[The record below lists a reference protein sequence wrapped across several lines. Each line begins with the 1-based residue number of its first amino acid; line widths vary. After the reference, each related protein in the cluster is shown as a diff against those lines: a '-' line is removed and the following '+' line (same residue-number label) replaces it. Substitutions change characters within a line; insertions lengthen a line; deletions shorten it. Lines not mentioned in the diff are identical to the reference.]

1 MFRRLDHVGIAV
13 HDLDRAAERIEAVL
27 GLKPAVVEEVPD
39 QQVKAALVPMP
50 VGRLELLQPTSAESA
65 VGRFLER
72 RGEGMHHVCFA
83 VDDVHAARQRIAA
96 NGGDMIY
103 EEPRDGLTG
112 IVEFVHPRS
121 TAGVLTE
128 VAEITLF
135 TPASGDLQMH
145 HVTVRTRDANAA
157 ADLWVRLFGIPLKRR
172 AVSEGFH
179 MSTAWLDAGDAE
191 VEFAQQL
198 NDTGPVARAIDQ
210 MGEGLHALVVE
221 SSAPEAV
228 AQRAEAAGI
237 RVMTDD
243 GEPDNVL
250 RALHPLDFLGTLVLI
265 AAKRAP
271 HAGLTS
277 VAEDA
282 AGH

>member
-1 MFRRLDHVGIAV
+1 MFRHLDHVGIAV
-13 HDLDRAAERIEAVL
+13 HDLERAAERVEAVL
-27 GLKPAVVEEVPD
+27 GLTPAVVEEVPD
-39 QQVKAALVPMP
+39 QQVKAALIPMP
-50 VGRLELLQPTSAESA
+50 VGRLELLQPTSPESA

-83 VDDVHAARQRIAA
+83 VDDVHSARQRIAA
-96 NGGDMIY
+96 HGGEMVY

-112 IVEFVHPRS
+112 IVDFVHPRS

-128 VAEITLF
+128 IAEITLL
-135 TPASGDLQMH
+135 TPASGDLQVH
-145 HVTVRTRDANAA
+145 HVTVRTRDADSASA
-157 ADLWVRLFGIPLKRR
+157 LWTRLFDIPLKRK
-172 AVSEGFH
+172 AVSEGFR

-198 NDTGPVARAIDQ
+198 DDAGPVARAIDQ

-221 SSAPEAV
+221 SSTPETV
-228 AQRAEAAGI
+228 AQRAETAGV
-237 RVMTDD
+237 RVITDD

-250 RALHPLDFLGTLVLI
+250 RALHPLDFLGVLVLV
-265 AAKRAP
+265 AAKQAP

-277 VAEDA
+277 VAEGA
-282 AGH
+282 AH